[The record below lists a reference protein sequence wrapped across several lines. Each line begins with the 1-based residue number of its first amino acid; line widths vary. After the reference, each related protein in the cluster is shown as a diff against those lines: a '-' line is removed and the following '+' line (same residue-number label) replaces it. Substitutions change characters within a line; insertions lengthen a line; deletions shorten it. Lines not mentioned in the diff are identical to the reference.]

1 MALVRRPLVNVLA
14 VNPGSSTVKVS
25 VVDEHDRVLAADEQ
39 ATDDGSIDIP
49 RFRRVIVEAP
59 PIDAAAVR
67 LVHGGDTVR
76 SPTLVDAAFL
86 SLLPRLTDLAP
97 LHNAAAL
104 HAVEL
109 LREVMPGTPIVV
121 CVDTAFHATIPEA
134 AATYAIPWDWTRR
147 YKLKKYGFHGLSH
160 RYASKR
166 AAELLGRPLESLRL
180 VTCHL
185 GAGASLAAIR
195 GGVSVD
201 TTMGFT
207 PLDGLVM
214 ATRAG
219 SVDPG
224 LLLWIQ
230 HTEGIGAADME
241 DQLERHSGLL
251 GVSGTSGDLR
261 ALVTAAAEGHT
272 RSQLAI
278 DIMVHR
284 LITSIGAMTAAA
296 GGIDAL
302 IFTGG
307 IGERSAPVRRAV
319 AAGLGFLDIALGVTN
334 ETVTDVDTDVSA
346 AEARVRTLVIH
357 SREDLE
363 LARETRSLLHGA
375 APVA

>member
-1 MALVRRPLVNVLA
+1 
-14 VNPGSSTVKVS
+14 
-25 VVDEHDRVLAADEQ
+25 
-39 ATDDGSIDIP
+39 
-49 RFRRVIVEAP
+49 VIEEAQ
-59 PIDAAAVR
+59 PIEAAAVR
-67 LVHGGDTVR
+67 LVHGADAVR
-76 SPTLVDAAFL
+76 APTLVDA
-86 SLLPRLTDLAP
+86 SLLSRLPGLIDLAP
-97 LHNAAAL
+97 LHNAAAM
-104 HAVEL
+104 HAIEAV
-109 LREVMPGTPIVV
+109 REITPGTPVVV
-121 CVDTAFHATIPEA
+121 CVDTAFHATIPED
-134 AATYAIPWDWTRR
+134 AATYAIPWDWTHR
-147 YKLKKYGFHGLSH
+147 YRLRKYGFHGLSH

-166 AAELLGRPLESLRL
+166 AAELLDRPLESLRL

-224 LLLWIQ
+224 LVLWLQ
-230 HTEGIGAADME
+230 QAEGIGARDME

-261 ALVTAAAEGHT
+261 VLVSAAAEGHT

-284 LITSIGAMTAAA
+284 LVTSIGAMTAAA

-302 IFTGG
+302 VFTGG
-307 IGERSAPVRRAV
+307 VGERSAPVRRA
-319 AAGLGFLDIALGVTN
+319 AAGRLGFLDVALGVTN
-334 ETVTDVDTDVSA
+334 ETVTDFDRDVSTPD
-346 AEARVRTLVIH
+346 ARVRTLVVH

-363 LARETRSLLHGA
+363 LASEARSLLGGA
-375 APVA
+375 GT

>member
-1 MALVRRPLVNVLA
+1 
-14 VNPGSSTVKVS
+14 
-25 VVDEHDRVLAADEQ
+25 
-39 ATDDGSIDIP
+39 
-49 RFRRVIVEAP
+49 
-59 PIDAAAVR
+59 
-67 LVHGGDTVR
+67 
-76 SPTLVDAAFL
+76 
-86 SLLPRLTDLAP
+86 
-97 LHNAAAL
+97 
-104 HAVEL
+104 
-109 LREVMPGTPIVV
+109 MP
-121 CVDTAFHATIPEA
+121 A
-134 AATYAIPWDWTRR
+134 
-147 YKLKKYGFHGLSH
+147 
-160 RYASKR
+160 
-166 AAELLGRPLESLRL
+166 
-180 VTCHL
+180 
-185 GAGASLAAIR
+185 ASLAAIC

-230 HTEGIGAADME
+230 RAEGISAADME

-261 ALVTAAAEGHT
+261 VLVSAAADGHT
-272 RSQLAI
+272 RSRLAI

-302 IFTGG
+302 VFTGG
-307 IGERSAPVRRAV
+307 VGERSAPVRRAV
-319 AAGLGFLDIALGVTN
+319 AARLAFLDIALGVSN

-346 AEARVRTLVIH
+346 ADARVRTLVVH

-363 LARETRSLLHGA
+363 LARETRSLLRGA
-375 APVA
+375 APHA

>member
-1 MALVRRPLVNVLA
+1 MLPRSV
-14 VNPGSSTVKVS
+14 SSTVP
-25 VVDEHDRVLAADEQ
+25 
-39 ATDDGSIDIP
+39 TSI
-49 RFRRVIVEAP
+49 
-59 PIDAAAVR
+59 
-67 LVHGGDTVR
+67 R
-76 SPTLVDAAFL
+76 SPTLVDD
-86 SLLPRLTDLAP
+86 SLLSRLAGLIDLAP
-97 LHNAAAL
+97 LHNAAAIQ
-104 HAVEL
+104 AVEV
-109 LREVMPGTPIVV
+109 LREVMPGAPIVV
-121 CVDTAFHATIPEA
+121 CVDTAFHTTIPEA

-147 YKLKKYGFHGLSH
+147 YGLKKYGFHGLSH
-160 RYASKR
+160 RYASRR
-166 AAELLGRPLESLRL
+166 AAELLDRPLESLRV

-185 GAGASLAAIR
+185 GAGASLAAIC

-230 HTEGIGAADME
+230 RAEGIGAADME

-261 ALVTAAAEGHT
+261 VLVSAAAEGHT
-272 RSQLAI
+272 RSRLAI

-302 IFTGG
+302 VFTGG
-307 IGERSAPVRRAV
+307 VGERSAPVRRAV
-319 AAGLGFLDIALGVTN
+319 AARLAFLDIALGVSN

-346 AEARVRTLVIH
+346 ADARVRTLVVH

-363 LARETRSLLHGA
+363 LARETRSLLRGA
-375 APVA
+375 APHA